1 MKLISITR
9 SDRADKK
16 FKALFDMG
24 NTKKTV
30 HFGATGY
37 KDYTMTHDDEKKRL
51 YLIRHRAN
59 ENWNDP
65 TSAGCL
71 AKYILWNKPT
81 LRESIADFKR
91 RFNL

>member
-9 SDRADKK
+9 SDKPDKK

-30 HFGATGY
+30 YFGASGY

-51 YLIRHRAN
+51 YLIRHKAN
-59 ENWNDP
+59 EKWNDP
-65 TSAGCL
+65 TSPGSL
-71 AKYILWNKPT
+71 ARFILWNKPT
-81 LRESIADFKR
+81 LRESITDFKR